1 VGPFIIN
8 ARIEKIL
15 TEYGIESK
23 LSQAEQ
29 SAKQKV
35 QLHHVAPFFVLRAS
49 SRIKKW
55 NNHHDSNCM

>member
-1 VGPFIIN
+1 MGPFIIN
-8 ARIEKIL
+8 ARIVKIL

-23 LSQAEQ
+23 SSQAGQ

-49 SRIKKW
+49 SKIKQW
-55 NNHHDSNCM
+55 NKCHDSNCM